1 MNINR
6 KAFIEKFIK
15 IKTKTSEIVDFKM
28 NAPQT
33 KLYNII
39 KEQAELN
46 KPIRLIILK
55 SRQMGISTEIESLLF
70 SNTILKF
77 NVSTGIVTHDSSAT
91 ANLFEMSK
99 LMYQCLPDK
108 LKPSLLKDNANELVF
123 NNEEGT
129 GLNSRIKCMTAGNRK
144 IGRSATFQ
152 YLHLSEYAFWPGD
165 KKSTF
170 NGLIQ
175 CVPALPDTMVVIES
189 TPQGYDDFKDK
200 WDKAVAGESDFIP
213 VFFAWYEMPEYSM
226 PYDGFELTEAEK
238 EMMEMYNLSLD
249 QLTWRRWCIKNNC
262 DNDLDQFKQEY
273 PSNPEEAFLSTGKCI
288 FDKES
293 VVNRIQK
300 IKNPLKRGFFD
311 YKYNGLEISGIE
323 FVESDSKPW
332 VEIYEDVKK
341 GYPYVL
347 GGDTAGIGKDS
358 FAGDVVNN
366 NTGEQVATLELE
378 NDEIEY
384 TRQMYCLGMYY
395 NNALIG
401 IETNYSTY
409 PVKELFRLGYTNQYL
424 RTIDEGIDI
433 KIQDKLG
440 FNTNTATRPVIIA
453 ELVKFVEEN
462 IEKIH
467 CQNTLK
473 QMLTFIKRPDGKKAA
488 DNGYHDDRVMSLAIT
503 LAIRDQQEYLV
514 IEPKEENKVV
524 LPFALQNE
532 ITEDNND
539 EYEVFEMEW

>member
-77 NVSTGIVTHDSSAT
+77 NVSTGIVTHDSAAT

-108 LKPSLLKDNANELVF
+108 LKPSLLKDNVNELVF

-129 GLNSRIKCMTAGNRK
+129 GLNSRIKCMTAGNRS

-175 CVPALPDTMVVIES
+175 CVPALPDTIVVIES

-213 VFFAWYEMPEYSM
+213 VFLAWYEMPEYSM

-300 IKNPLKRGFFD
+300 IKKPLKRGFFD
-311 YKYNGLEISGIE
+311 YKYNGLEITGIE

-366 NTGEQVATLELE
+366 NTGEQAATLELE

-473 QMLTFIKRPDGKKAA
+473 QTLTFIKRPDGKKAA